1 MLEESKK
8 PWASKTL
15 WLNLL
20 IAVGAM
26 LPWEPVKEVLSE
38 GNLVMILSVTNMVLR
53 LVTKD
58 KIGLN

>member
-1 MLEESKK
+1 MELSKK

-20 IAVGAM
+20 VAAGAM
-26 LPWEPVKEVLSE
+26 MPWEPVKEVMSE
-38 GNLVMILSVTNMVLR
+38 ANLVMLLSVVNMVLR
-53 LVTKD
+53 LVSKE

>member
-1 MLEESKK
+1 MELEKK

-20 IAVGAM
+20 VALGAM
-26 LPWEPVKEVLSE
+26 LPWEPVKEVFSE
-38 GNLVMILSVTNMVLR
+38 ANLIMILSVLNMVLR
-53 LVTKD
+53 LVSKD